1 MTGDAA
7 TLILGEYGVYMSQ
20 LWAARVNRH
29 LPILGFYCMF
39 QQYKLGIHVRKYE
52 EGESVVEGG
61 DEGVNE
67 DKING
72 VDTVKDVQGGFSDGS
87 GLC

>member
-1 MTGDAA
+1 
-7 TLILGEYGVYMSQ
+7 
-20 LWAARVNRH
+20 
-29 LPILGFYCMF
+29 MF

-61 DEGVNE
+61 DEGVYE